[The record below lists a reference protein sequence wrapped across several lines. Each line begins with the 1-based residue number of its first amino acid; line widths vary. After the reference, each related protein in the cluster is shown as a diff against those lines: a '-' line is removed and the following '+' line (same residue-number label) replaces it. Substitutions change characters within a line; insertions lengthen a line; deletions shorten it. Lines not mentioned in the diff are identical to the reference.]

1 MGRPWKLRGDG
12 DGSGVLA
19 DEKDKG
25 SFGRRRRREGMNREN
40 EAG

>member
-12 DGSGVLA
+12 DGSGVLE
-19 DEKDKG
+19 DEDKG
-25 SFGRRRRREGMNREN
+25 SFGRRRREGMNREN